1 MKVRYLAI
9 ERQYGSGGTEIARKL
24 AETTG
29 IPSYG
34 REILE
39 AVAEKEHV
47 PVEVLE
53 QYEERVSG
61 SFLYSMFVMGQSQ
74 TGNPDLLMPEAK
86 LYVAETRQIREMAAR
101 GPGIFV
107 GHCATHALKEQD
119 GVLRVFIR
127 SSEDSK
133 RQRIVRDY
141 GIDPQK
147 ADGVSRRVNRRR
159 ANYYA
164 FCTQNKWDDPGN
176 YDLILDSSRLGVEGC
191 VKLLAALL

>member
-1 MKVRYLAI
+1 MKVRYLTI
-9 ERQYGSGGTEIARKL
+9 EREYGSGGTEIA
-24 AETTG
+24 AEVARRLG
-29 IPSYG
+29 LPSYG

-39 AVAEKEHV
+39 AVAEKEDV
-47 PVEVLE
+47 PVSALE

-74 TGNPDLLMPEAK
+74 SGNPDLLTPESK

-107 GHCATHALKEQD
+107 GHCASHALKEQD
-119 GVLRVFIR
+119 GVLRVFIH
-127 SSEDSK
+127 SDEQTK
-133 RQRIVRDY
+133 QQRIIRDY

-147 ADGVSRRVNRRR
+147 AAAVSKRVNRRR

-164 FCTQNKWDDPGN
+164 FCTQKKWSDLGN
-176 YDLILDSSRLGVEGC
+176 YDLVLDSSRLGVEGC